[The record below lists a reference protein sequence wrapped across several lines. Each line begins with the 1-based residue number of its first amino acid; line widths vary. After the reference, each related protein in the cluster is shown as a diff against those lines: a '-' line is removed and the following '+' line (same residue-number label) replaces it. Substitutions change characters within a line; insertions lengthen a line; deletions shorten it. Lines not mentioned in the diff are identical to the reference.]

1 MKTYQLNAEART
13 DLGKKAAKALRKENK
28 IPVVLNGGK
37 MVELDKDGNYNG
49 TLLAGEKVV
58 PVGRDGKAVITTDL
72 TVNAADV
79 RKLIYSTDVFVID
92 LTFNGQT
99 RKAVLKDLQFHP
111 LSDAV
116 LHIDLLEVYEDK
128 PVVVEVP
135 VHLTGFAI
143 GVKAGGKLYLS
154 MKKVRVRGLYK
165 DIPETI
171 VLSVDELEIGK
182 TIKVGDCKYDNFE
195 LVNAKELVIC
205 GVRTTRNAA
214 AAAATEEGE
223 EAAAEGAEAPAA
235 E

>member
-1 MKTYQLNAEART
+1 MKTFQLNAEART

-37 MVELDKDGNYNG
+37 LVD
-49 TLLAGEKVV
+49 AGEKVV
-58 PVGRDGKAVITTDL
+58 PIGRDGKGIITTDL
-72 TVNAADV
+72 VVNKADV
-79 RKLIYSTDVFVID
+79 RKLIYSTDVYVIE
-92 LTFNGQT
+92 LTYDGQT

-111 LSDAV
+111 VSDAV
-116 LHIDLLEVYEDK
+116 LHIDLLEVSEDK
-128 PVVVEVP
+128 PVVVEIP
-135 VHLTGFAI
+135 VHLEGHAV

-154 MKKVRVRGLYK
+154 MKKVKVKGLYK

-171 VLSVDELEIGK
+171 LLNVDKLEIGK
-182 TIKVGDCKYDNFE
+182 TIKVRDCEFENYE
-195 LVNAKELVIC
+195 LVNAKDLVIA

-223 EAAAEGAEAPAA
+223 EGAAEEAAPAA